1 MIYIPNEEVRQEF
14 IRAVKRTKWSSVIQ
28 ACKDSDRLLK
38 ATIKGDAQAV
48 AEGIDAVHRANTSIL
63 NYNDENALSCV
74 ITLAYYNAMNDYTLV
89 RELPAGLGY
98 ADIVFIPKRYSDK
111 PAMIVELKYDKTAKG
126 AIRQIK
132 DKKYVDSL
140 KDYQGRILLVGINYD
155 EKSKKH
161 DCVIEEY
168 TR

>member
-1 MIYIPNEEVRQEF
+1 
-14 IRAVKRTKWSSVIQ
+14 
-28 ACKDSDRLLK
+28 
-38 ATIKGDAQAV
+38 
-48 AEGIDAVHRANTSIL
+48 
-63 NYNDENALSCV
+63 
-74 ITLAYYNAMNDYTLV
+74 MNDYTLV

-111 PAMIVELKYDKTAKG
+111 PAMIVELKYDKTAEG

-140 KDYQGRILLVGINYD
+140 KDYRGKILLVGINYD

-161 DCVIEEY
+161 TCVIEEY